1 MTRTITVI
9 GERAHYFGD
18 MKAKIVEVDVT
29 SYTTGGETITE
40 ADWGFVRV
48 DHISVITTEIL
59 LNHADWLPATDRF
72 RIKLLSTGAELG
84 STANGGTFRV
94 LVVGK

>member
-1 MTRTITVI
+1 MTRTITPI

-18 MKAKIVEVDVT
+18 MKAKVVEVDVT
-29 SYTTGGETITE
+29 TYTSGGEDITA

-59 LNHADWLPATDRF
+59 DHLADWLPATDKF
-72 RIKLLSTGAELG
+72 RIKLVSTGAELG
-84 STANGGTFRV
+84 AVNGGTFRV